1 MFQKLSEFFIEKYS
15 DKVNWDFISMLQKL
29 SEKFIEKLFQVE
41 FTNAGY
47 HIYIDGGMEFYNKKI
62 KDFII
67 PRLKETN
74 VWFEQLTNE
83 ELLELERQIRIKYS
97 NQCVKYKIDI
107 QKLINYV

>member
-1 MFQKLSEFFIEKYS
+1 
-15 DKVNWDFISMLQKL
+15 
-29 SEKFIEKLFQVE
+29 
-41 FTNAGY
+41 
-47 HIYIDGGMEFYNKKI
+47 MEFYNKKI

-97 NQCVKYKIDI
+97 K
-107 QKLINYV
+107 